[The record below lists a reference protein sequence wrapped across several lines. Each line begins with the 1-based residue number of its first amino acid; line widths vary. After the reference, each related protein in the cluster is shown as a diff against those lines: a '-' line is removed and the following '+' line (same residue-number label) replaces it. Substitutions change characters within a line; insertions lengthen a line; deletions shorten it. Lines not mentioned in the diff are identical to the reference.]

1 MSLLYGSKEE
11 FEDFLKANNSA
22 PWKFYM
28 PMGGGY
34 IEKSVLQQKEED
46 DKDPKS
52 WKIGG
57 IASSC
62 EEDLEAETV
71 VPEGIDVSYF
81 LKWGWYNS
89 EHKKGAAYK
98 VGIPTKAICTPKGLE
113 VEGYLLK
120 DMPEAQGIYTLMKTL
135 KKGDH
140 KRSVGFSIEGKT
152 VLQEG
157 KRILKSFL
165 IDVAI
170 TANPVN
176 PTTYADLI
184 KSLKMCAVDNSLE
197 SMSYVSTDKALE
209 AGYAVEGQT
218 DGGALRVQDLE
229 RKLKILTNKSFSPE
243 DALEYVKLKAGVTD
257 EVAKKI
263 LKYADLLKKLK
274 AQ

>member
-1 MSLLYGSKEE
+1 LSNPETKEE
-11 FEDFLKANNSA
+11 FEKFVDSNPNK
-22 PWKFYM
+22 PWKFYL
-28 PMGGGY
+28 PFGDEY
-34 IEKSVLQQKEED
+34 IEKSLTS
-46 DKDPKS
+46 DKADTDEKS

-57 IASSC
+57 VASSN
-62 EEDLEAETV
+62 EEDLEAEIV

-81 LKWGWYNS
+81 LKWGWFNS

-98 VGIPTKAICTPKGLE
+98 VGIPTKAMCSRKGLE

-135 KKGDH
+135 RKGDH
-140 KRSVGFSIEGKT
+140 RRSVGFSIEGKT

-165 IDVAI
+165 IDIAI

-176 PTTYADLI
+176 PTTYADLV
-184 KSLKMCAVDNSLE
+184 KSLKTCSTDNSLE
-197 SMSYVSTDKALE
+197 SMSYMSTDKALE

-218 DGGALRVQDLE
+218 GGDALRVQDME
-229 RKLKILTNKSFSPE
+229 RKLKILTNKSFSPD
-243 DALEYVKLKAGVTD
+243 DAIEYVKLKAGVTD

-263 LKYADLLKKLK
+263 LKYSDLLKQLK
-274 AQ
+274 G